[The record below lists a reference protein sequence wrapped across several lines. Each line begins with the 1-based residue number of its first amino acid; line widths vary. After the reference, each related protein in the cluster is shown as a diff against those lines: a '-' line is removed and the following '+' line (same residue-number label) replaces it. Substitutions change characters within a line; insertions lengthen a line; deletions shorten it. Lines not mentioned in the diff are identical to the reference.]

1 MKMEFESIKQSF
13 IDEKPILITLVGESG
28 AGKSTLCKFID
39 YPDIWYSS
47 SGTIVKKLNEQNIPI
62 THDSIHK
69 FANQAY
75 SENPEWQVS
84 NILADM
90 VEKRILI
97 LDGPRRIKEVQALRK
112 EDINMVIIR
121 ITTNEEERFR
131 RLQFRD
137 GINRTGFEKVLRDES
152 SETEL
157 GQLLSMSNVT
167 IENNGSLQDI
177 QERAKEIKK
186 IFVNLNQK

>member
-1 MKMEFESIKQSF
+1 MRKEFDSIKQSF
-13 IDEKPILITLVGESG
+13 VNEKPTLITLIGESG

-39 YPDIWYSS
+39 LPDIWYSS
-47 SGTIVKKLNEQNIPI
+47 SGTIVKRLKEQGISV

-75 SENPEWQVS
+75 SENPEWQVP

-112 EDINMVIIR
+112 EDINMVVVR
-121 ITTNEEERFR
+121 VTANEEERFR
-131 RLQFRD
+131 RLQLRD
-137 GINRTGFEKVLRDES
+137 GIDRDGFDRVLRDENQ
-152 SETEL
+152 ETEL
-157 GQLLSMSNVT
+157 GQLLLLSDVV

-177 QERAKEIKK
+177 QTRAQEIRSF
-186 IFVNLNQK
+186 IIGE